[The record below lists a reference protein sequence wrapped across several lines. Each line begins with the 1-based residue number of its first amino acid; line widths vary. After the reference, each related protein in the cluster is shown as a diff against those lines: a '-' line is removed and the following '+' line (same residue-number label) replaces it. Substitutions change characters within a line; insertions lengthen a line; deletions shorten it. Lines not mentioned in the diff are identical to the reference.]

1 MKTWTALILLVPVCT
16 SACGESPP
24 GDDTSTGLTNTSTA
38 DPPSTGTSGGDL
50 PTGDPGTTGEP
61 PTSEPATSTTDDPI
75 TTTTA
80 DTSTGDATT
89 NDPDTGDTGDTG
101 STGEPGEAQELL
113 VCSFFGDSVGRFDLA
128 SGAFLGDLGPSDDL
142 DGALG
147 ITVGPDGDIYVAS
160 EEANMILRFAGA
172 TGAFVS
178 RFVWDDPMTAMDE
191 TGGLSGPGAVL
202 FGPDGQLYISSFDS
216 DAILRYDGTTGGF
229 VDVFV
234 PAKSGGLDGPDAGM
248 AFGPDGHLYVPGY
261 YSDSIPRYDGKT
273 GAPLGDFTPAQGNKL
288 ANPRTL
294 VFRGEHLYVAT
305 EGSNEVLRYDA
316 DTGAFVDVFVAA
328 GAGGLM
334 APAGMVF
341 GPDGVLHVAS
351 ADNQIL
357 RFDADGAPLATIV
370 DAVAGKISGP
380 THITLAPAQP

>member
-38 DPPSTGTSGGDL
+38 DPATTGTSSGDL
-50 PTGDPGTTGEP
+50 PTGDPGTTVDP
-61 PTSEPATSTTDDPI
+61 PTSEPGTGTTADPATSTTTDP
-75 TTTTA
+75 
-80 DTSTGDATT
+80 STGDGST
-89 NDPDTGDTGDTG
+89 NNPDTGTTGD
-101 STGEPGEAQELL
+101 PGEAQELL
-113 VCSFFGDSVGRFDLA
+113 VCSFFGDSVARFDLA
-128 SGAFLGDLGPSDDL
+128 TGEFLGELGPSEDL

-147 ITVGPDGDIYVAS
+147 ITVGPDGDLYVAS
-160 EEANMILRFAGA
+160 EEANMVLRFAGA
-172 TGAFVS
+172 TGAFVG
-178 RFVWDDPMTAMDE
+178 RFVWDDPMTPKDE

-216 DAILRYDGTTGGF
+216 DAILRYDGATGAF

-234 PAKSGGLDGPDAGM
+234 PANSGGLDGPDAGM

-261 YSDSIPRYDGKT
+261 YSDSIPRFDGET
-273 GAPLGDFTPAQGNKL
+273 GAPLGDFAQGDKL
-288 ANPRTL
+288 DKPRTL
-294 VFRGEHLYVAT
+294 VFRGEHLYVAN

-316 DTGAFVDVFVAA
+316 DSGAFVDVFVAA

-357 RFDADGAPLATIV
+357 RFDEGGAPLPTIV

>member
-1 MKTWTALILLVPVCT
+1 VKTWTALILFVPVCT

-38 DPPSTGTSGGDL
+38 DHASTGTSGGDL
-50 PTGDPGTTGEP
+50 PTGEPGTTGDP
-61 PTSEPATSTTDDPI
+61 PTSEPVTSTTDAPV
-75 TTTTA
+75 TTTNA
-80 DTSTGDATT
+80 DTSTGDT
-89 NDPDTGDTGDTG
+89 
-101 STGEPGEAQELL
+101 STGEPGEAYELL
-113 VCSFFGDSVGRFDLA
+113 VCSFFGDAVGRFDLET
-128 SGAFLGDLGPSDDL
+128 GAFLGDLGPAMDL

-172 TGAFVS
+172 TGAFVD
-178 RFVWDDPMTAMDE
+178 RFVWDDPMTAKDE

-202 FGPDGQLYISSFDS
+202 FGPDGQLYFSSFDC
-216 DAILRYDGTTGGF
+216 DAILRYDGASGAF

-234 PAKSGGLDGPDAGM
+234 PANSGGLDGPDAGM

-261 YSDSIPRYDGKT
+261 YSDSIPRFDGAT

-288 ANPRTL
+288 DHPRTL
-294 VFRGEHLYVAT
+294 VFRGEHLYVAN

-316 DTGAFVDVFVAA
+316 DSGAFVDVFVAA

-351 ADNQIL
+351 ADNMIL
-357 RFDADGAPLATIV
+357 RYDADGAPLPTIV
-370 DAVAGKISGP
+370 DAIAGKISGP